1 MLLKCL
7 TEKNSFRDEGSLFQ
21 ILLALYLTVAEFVRV
36 ASVTMD
42 PRDATVRLARTLDY
56 AVVQSLNYE
65 IQAKDG
71 ANASTTATLTINI
84 LDDEA
89 QGPRFNLDQYN
100 AEVQELD
107 DNLLPAITIYVS
119 ICLPRQLFVE

>member
-1 MLLKCL
+1 
-7 TEKNSFRDEGSLFQ
+7 
-21 ILLALYLTVAEFVRV
+21 
-36 ASVTMD
+36 MD

-56 AVVQSLNYE
+56 AEVQTLNYV

-71 ANASTTATLTINI
+71 ANASTTATLTINV

-100 AEVQELD
+100 AKVPELD
-107 DNLLPAITIYVS
+107 NNLLPAITIYVS
-119 ICLPRQLFVE
+119 IFLPRQSVQKKCHRLFYHKKIQRHYFFSGKRF

>member
-1 MLLKCL
+1 MFNR
-7 TEKNSFRDEGSLFQ
+7 KNSFRDEGSLFQ
-21 ILLALYLTVAEFVRV
+21 ILLALYLTVAEFVCV

-42 PRDATVRLARTLDY
+42 PRDATVRLARRLDY
-56 AVVQSLNYE
+56 ALVQTLNYE

-119 ICLPRQLFVE
+119 IFLPRQLFVE